1 MKALS
6 IKHIAQI
13 RRDAEILA
21 ALGVKNDVDRRKPAD
36 QGATV
41 GRQPQ
46 ASQRNQ
52 LPDRA
57 RCPIGTRRTASPM
70 NRDGPPPSIRHHQN
84 LRQLGCLR
92 GLCRTFS
99 RSTIFGQ
106 LSRGIRDSMDRPS
119 NRHSDVS
126 ALKLDFGSRK

>member
-70 NRDGPPPSIRHHQN
+70 NRDGYPTPSESAAAWLSTRS
-84 LRQLGCLR
+84 LPDL
-92 GLCRTFS
+92 FS
-99 RSTIFGQ
+99 KHYFRAAFSGH
-106 LSRGIRDSMDRPS
+106 SR
-119 NRHSDVS
+119 
-126 ALKLDFGSRK
+126 FYGSPI